1 MNKIK
6 NLGQVFT
13 SNTIVKKMISLLK
26 LKNSGNV
33 LEPSC
38 GDGAF
43 SKNITNC
50 TAIEFDGLVCPNYAI
65 NMDFFQ
71 YSTNN
76 KFYSI
81 IGNPP
86 FVKFNNI
93 IESTKT
99 LLDSTLFDNRT
110 NLYMFFIHKSI
121 LHLKNGGELVFITP
135 RDFLKATASVKLN
148 EFIYNT
154 GTITDIIDLGDKQ
167 IFKGVT
173 PNCVIFRFEKDNF
186 SRITNT
192 HLKFTL
198 NNGQLLFLKDEYNIK
213 LSDIFYIKVGAVS
226 GADDIFI
233 HTNGNVNFV
242 CSETIKTKKLR
253 KMIFDKKHKALVKHK
268 NRLINRKIKK
278 FDESNW
284 WSWGRKHHISDSPRI
299 YVNCKTR
306 NNNPFFTHRCKN
318 YDGSVLALFP
328 HNKMLDIKE
337 CIKELNKVDWSSL
350 GFMCGNRFIF
360 SQRALQNTL
369 LPDNFEKYTI

>member
-1 MNKIK
+1 
-6 NLGQVFT
+6 
-13 SNTIVKKMISLLK
+13 MISLLK
-26 LKNSGNV
+26 NDGKV

-43 SKNITNC
+43 SNYITNC
-50 TAIEFDGLVCPNYAI
+50 TAIEFDATVCPDYAI

-71 YSTNN
+71 YPIDN
-76 KFYSI
+76 KFNSI

-93 IESTKT
+93 IDSTKT
-99 LLDSTLFDNRT
+99 LLDTTLFDNRT
-110 NLYMFFIHKSI
+110 NLYMFFIYKSI
-121 LHLKNGGELVFITP
+121 LHLENGGELVFITP
-135 RDFLKATASVKLN
+135 RDFLKATASIKLN

-173 PNCVIFRFEKDNF
+173 PNCIIFRFEKGNF
-186 SRITNT
+186 DRVTNT
-192 HLKFTL
+192 HLRFVL
-198 NNGQLLFLKDEYNIK
+198 NSGQLLFLKDEYKVK

-233 HTNGNVNFV
+233 NIKGNTNFV
-242 CSETIKTKKLR
+242 CSETVKTKKLR
-253 KMIFDKKHKALVKHK
+253 KMIFNIKHKVLIPHK
-268 NRLINRKIKK
+268 NRLINRRIKK

-284 WSWGRKHHISDSPRI
+284 WLWGRNHYVSNSPRI

-306 NNNPFFTHRCKN
+306 NENPFFTHKCKN

-328 HNKMLDIKE
+328 HDETINIRE
-337 CIKELNKVDWSSL
+337 CIKELNKVNWSSL

-360 SQRALQNTL
+360 SQKALQNTL
-369 LPDNFEKYTI
+369 LPDNFKKYRK